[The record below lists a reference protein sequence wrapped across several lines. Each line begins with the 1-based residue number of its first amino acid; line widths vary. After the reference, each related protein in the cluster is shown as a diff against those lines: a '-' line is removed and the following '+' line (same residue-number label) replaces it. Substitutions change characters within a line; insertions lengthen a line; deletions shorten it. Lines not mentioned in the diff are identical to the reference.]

1 MAKIVIAGLLNV
13 ETSTRISEFPIE
25 YAPVEFNFWGVN
37 TSISGVGFNILK
49 ALNTLKDQVSIVSLV
64 GDDLMGN
71 LIINE
76 ISNLGIDTIHIFK
89 QLKETPLSTILFDSE
104 GKRRIYCDLKDIQ
117 DCSVAPANVTKII
130 EEADIVVPTCINFAR
145 PILREAKR
153 LKKIIATDVQ
163 VLSDIYDEYQKEFL
177 ENADIVFLSDECVK
191 GDCHEFIYK
200 LAEVYP
206 INIIV
211 MGKGANGCLL
221 YVRENNKIKSLPAV
235 KIRKVVNTIG
245 AGDALFSAFLH
256 FYSKNSNPLEALK
269 KATYFAA
276 YKIGES
282 GGAEG
287 FVDEKTLLNLINNR

>member
-1 MAKIVIAGLLNV
+1 VSKIVIAGLLNV

-25 YAPVEFNFWGVN
+25 YAPIEFNFWGVN

-71 LIINE
+71 LISDE
-76 ISNLGIDTIHIFK
+76 ISKLGIDTIHIFK

-117 DCSVAPANVTKII
+117 DCSVEAVSVTKII
-130 EEADIVVPTCINFAR
+130 ENADIVVPTCINFAR

-153 LKKIIATDVQ
+153 LNKIIAIDVQ

-177 ENADIVFLSDECVK
+177 ENADIVFLSNECVK
-191 GDCHEFIYK
+191 EDYYEFIYK
-200 LAEVYP
+200 LADVYP
-206 INIIV
+206 IKIIV
-211 MGKGANGCLL
+211 MGMGANGCLL
-221 YVRENNKIKSLPAV
+221 YVRETDTIENLPAV
-235 KIRKVVNTIG
+235 NLRKVVNTIG

-256 FYSKNSNPLEALK
+256 FYSIDSNPYEALR

-287 FVDEKTLLNLINNR
+287 FIDEKELLDLMNRS